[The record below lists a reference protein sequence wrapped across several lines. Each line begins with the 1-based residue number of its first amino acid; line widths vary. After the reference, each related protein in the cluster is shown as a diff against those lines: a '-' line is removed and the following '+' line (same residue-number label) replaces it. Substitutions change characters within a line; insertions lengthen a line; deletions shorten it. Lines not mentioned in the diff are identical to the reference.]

1 MSATESERLALHK
14 QLAEKIGPKPAGTLM
29 NQLPRVDSDELATK
43 ADLRQLGDRL
53 RVEIQTEMTSL
64 RGEMTELR
72 GEMAELRSEMRDGFA
87 AMEVRLAE
95 QSRELSDKLSSQSRT
110 TTLVVVAMALSVWV
124 AMLVP
129 LLINNSA

>member
-14 QLAEKIGPKPAGTLM
+14 QLAEKIGPEPAGTLM

-43 ADLRQLGDRL
+43 TDLRQLGDRL
-53 RVEIQTEMTSL
+53 RVDIQTEMTSL
-64 RGEMTELR
+64 RGEMTELK
-72 GEMAELRSEMRDGFA
+72 GEMTELRSEMRDGFA
-87 AMEVRLAE
+87 AMEVRLAQ

>member
-1 MSATESERLALHK
+1 MSATASERLALHK

-43 ADLRQLGDRL
+43 TDLRQLGDQL
-53 RVEIQTEMTSL
+53 RVEMSGLKSEL
-64 RGEMTELR
+64 RGEMT
-72 GEMAELRSEMRDGFA
+72 ELRSEMRDGFA

>member
-1 MSATESERLALHK
+1 
-14 QLAEKIGPKPAGTLM
+14 M

-43 ADLRQLGDRL
+43 TDLRQLGDRL

-72 GEMAELRSEMRDGFA
+72 GEMTELRSEMRDGFA

>member
-1 MSATESERLALHK
+1 MSATESERLALHE
-14 QLAEKIGPKPAGTLM
+14 QLAEKIGPEPAGTLM

-43 ADLRQLGDRL
+43 TDLRQLGDRL

-64 RGEMTELR
+64 RGEMTELK
-72 GEMAELRSEMRDGFA
+72 GEMTELRSEMRDGFA

>member
-43 ADLRQLGDRL
+43 TDLRQLGDRL

-64 RGEMTELR
+64 RGEMTELK
-72 GEMAELRSEMRDGFA
+72 GEMRDGFA

>member
-14 QLAEKIGPKPAGTLM
+14 QLAEKIGPEPAGTLM
-29 NQLPRVDSDELATK
+29 NQLPRVDSDKLATK
-43 ADLRQLGDRL
+43 ADLRHLGDRL

-87 AMEVRLAE
+87 AMEVRLAQ

>member
-43 ADLRQLGDRL
+43 ADLRQLGDQL
-53 RVEIQTEMTSL
+53 RVEMSGLKSEL
-64 RGEMTELR
+64 RGEMT
-72 GEMAELRSEMRDGFA
+72 ELRSEMRDGFA

>member
-14 QLAEKIGPKPAGTLM
+14 QLAEKIGPEPAGTLM
-29 NQLPRVDSDELATK
+29 NQLPRVDSDKLATK
-43 ADLRQLGDRL
+43 ADLRHLGDRL

-72 GEMAELRSEMRDGFA
+72 SEMRDGFA
-87 AMEVRLAE
+87 AMEVRLAQ

>member
-1 MSATESERLALHK
+1 MSATESECLALHK

-43 ADLRQLGDRL
+43 TDLRQLGDRL

-64 RGEMTELR
+64 RGEMTELK
-72 GEMAELRSEMRDGFA
+72 GEMTELRSEMRDGFA

>member
-43 ADLRQLGDRL
+43 TDLRQLGDQL
-53 RVEIQTEMTSL
+53 RVEMSGLKSEL
-64 RGEMTELR
+64 RGEMT
-72 GEMAELRSEMRDGFA
+72 ELRSEMRDGFA

>member
-43 ADLRQLGDRL
+43 TDLRQLGDRL

-64 RGEMTELR
+64 RGEMT
-72 GEMAELRSEMRDGFA
+72 ELRSEMRDGFA